1 MDGYQSSGISSVK
14 RIFSFFSGSSA
25 RNRGSRWFLRCETR
39 LIFIESISLLTIVEN
54 EHNSTFEL
62 WVTRI
67 KEIGPSAPIIRSF
80 NHSSRNWIRSLI
92 FTKRL
97 EKKREKKE
105 EEEFSF
111 LYIYIFVLI
120 DTSKHRLLMLWAKII
135 ATFSSST
142 RSFRVT
148 FYINNRVIRETW
160 FFFSSCSVFAL

>member
-97 EKKREKKE
+97 EKKREKKKKKKNFRFYDIHIRFNRSTDCSCYE
-105 EEEFSF
+105 Q
-111 LYIYIFVLI
+111 
-120 DTSKHRLLMLWAKII
+120 K
-135 ATFSSST
+135 SSQ
-142 RSFRVT
+142 RFHHPR
-148 FYINNRVIRETW
+148 NH
-160 FFFSSCSVFAL
+160 FALHFT

>member
-97 EKKREKKE
+97 EKKEEE

-111 LYIYIFVLI
+111 LYIYILI

-142 RSFRVT
+142 QSFRVT
-148 FYINNRVIRETW
+148 FYINNRVIHETW